1 MKFGDILDQWD
12 RQSRVTAGPEK
23 QSAAGQKP
31 EGADPLS
38 RWLCKN
44 GVYDKD
50 AGDPEAGTGESPA
63 ARRRR
68 LRTQRPD
75 AVLDLHGLT
84 RDEAR
89 LSLEE
94 FFRAGKERGFEK
106 LLIIHGKG
114 NHSPGEAVLSRMVRD
129 FIEHCPL
136 AGESGH
142 GDAVSGGSGATWVLL
157 KGGLTVPGR

>member
-1 MKFGDILDQWD
+1 MKFGDLLEQWD
-12 RQSRVTAGPEK
+12 QQSRAAAGPGK
-23 QSAAGQKP
+23 KPPAGQRT

-38 RWLCKN
+38 RWLRKN

-50 AGDPEAGTGESPA
+50 AGDPEAGESPA
-63 ARRRR
+63 SRRRR
-68 LRTQRPD
+68 LYAQRPD

-84 RDEAR
+84 RDEAW

-94 FFRAGKERGFEK
+94 FFRAGKKQGFEK

-114 NHSPGEAVLSRMVRD
+114 NHSPGEAVLGRTVRD
-129 FIEHCPL
+129 FIERCPL

-142 GDAVSGGSGATWVLL
+142 GDAVSGGSGVTWVLL
-157 KGGLTVPGR
+157 KEKPYRSR